1 MVSYG
6 QKVTG
11 NKPYDFRIKKPEVK
25 TIDYDDMANRN
36 MKEKSEFGKLMTHQQ
51 REIQSEAKEIKKYL
65 TEAFKS
71 MKHCRL
77 ASKREQ
83 NELFEKQF

>member
-11 NKPYDFRIKKPEVK
+11 NKPYDFKIKKLDVK

-51 REIQSEAKEIKKYL
+51 SLI
-65 TEAFKS
+65 
-71 MKHCRL
+71 
-77 ASKREQ
+77 
-83 NELFEKQF
+83 